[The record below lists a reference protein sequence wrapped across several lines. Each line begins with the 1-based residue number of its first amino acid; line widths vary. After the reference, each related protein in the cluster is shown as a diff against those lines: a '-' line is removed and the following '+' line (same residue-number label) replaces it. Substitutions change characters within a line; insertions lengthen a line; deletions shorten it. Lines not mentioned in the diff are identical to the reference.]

1 MRFVVDASVAAK
13 WLVREADSDKA
24 EALLIQWKQ
33 GDFDLLAPEIVL
45 AEIGSMIWKKS
56 LRGLM
61 PPDAALEVYEKFMRV
76 SLPLAP
82 IHDLAGPALKLALQ
96 YRHSVYDGLYV
107 ALAQMTGW
115 RLITADEKLYNML
128 ASGFPQV
135 CLLRQWT

>member
-1 MRFVVDASVAAK
+1 MSFVVDASVAAK

-76 SLPLAP
+76 SLPRADSRL
-82 IHDLAGPALKLALQ
+82 
-96 YRHSVYDGLYV
+96 
-107 ALAQMTGW
+107 GW
-115 RLITADEKLYNML
+115 PSA
-128 ASGFPQV
+128 
-135 CLLRQWT
+135 